1 MYYVHFLSIFLLKFK
16 MNNPITRRIEN
27 KEFVYYQN
35 NHKIINKDTLS
46 RIKKLHIPPKW
57 AGVNISSSD
66 IDYLQATGNDN
77 KGRVQYVYHPMWVV
91 LSKIEKYNRLKLFAK
106 KLPLLLK
113 TVNKKTHGPIDLTN
127 KEYIIALIFR
137 ILNKTH
143 SRIGND
149 HFAEENN
156 TYGLTTLLKKHLSIN
171 GDVISLSFVGKKSI
185 KQQFIFTDK
194 ICSIA
199 LKELK
204 NIPGDRLFKTKNQD
218 PITSNDINTYLKHI
232 MGDDFTAKDF
242 RTYAANDLFL
252 KFILQRDIPNGIT
265 QTKRTINECYDEVA
279 EELHHSRSICRSSY
293 VMPIISE
300 KYMENPYDFVSK
312 RTSLDDIF
320 KLY

>member
-1 MYYVHFLSIFLLKFK
+1 
-16 MNNPITRRIEN
+16 MNNPITRKIEN

-35 NHKIINKDTLS
+35 NKQIIDNDILN
-46 RIKKLHIPPKW
+46 RIRKLRIPPKW
-57 AGVNISSSD
+57 INVNISNSETE
-66 IDYLQATGNDN
+66 YLQATGNDN
-77 KGRVQYVYHPMWVV
+77 KGRVQYVYHPVWIA
-91 LSKIEKYNRLKLFAK
+91 LSKLEKYNRLKLFSK
-106 KLPLLLK
+106 KLPLLMK
-113 TVNKKTHGPIDLTN
+113 TVGKKIHGVVDISD

-156 TYGLTTLLKKHLSIN
+156 TYGLTTLLKKHLSIS
-171 GDVISLSFVGKKSI
+171 GDTISLSFIGKKSI
-185 KQQFIFTDK
+185 KQQFIFSDK
-194 ICSIA
+194 ICSTA

-204 NIPGDRLFKTKNQD
+204 KIPGDRLFKTKDQD
-218 PITSNDINTYLKHI
+218 PITSNDINSYLKNI

-252 KFILQRDIPNGIT
+252 KFILQKDIPNGIT
-265 QTKRTINECYDEVA
+265 QMKRTINECYDEVSK
-279 EELHHSRSICRSSY
+279 ELGNTRAVCRTSY

-300 KYMENPYDFVSK
+300 KYNDNPSEFIK
-312 RTSLDDIF
+312 TIKELDDVF